1 MRLLTSM
8 RTKIE
13 AAISFASKSTLTCS
27 FKRTWVSTSSM
38 GHFSEAIGAL
48 LSPTPA
54 HAIKLTVLQT
64 GALRA
69 GRRAQHGT
77 GVRECEGTLAPTA
90 IILVSNAC
98 PKPSTSWILK
108 IPMPKTKRSTCR
120 SQLSVQS
127 QHTRGAES
135 TVDVQ
140 CERERVGSMGAGK
153 ARAHLSKDYLRPAG
167 FVRLCLS

>member
-1 MRLLTSM
+1 MKPLGSM
-8 RTKIE
+8 RIKI
-13 AAISFASKSTLTCS
+13 AIENRKRVKSASACGV
-27 FKRTWVSTSSM
+27 KRTWVSKSS
-38 GHFSEAIGAL
+38 
-48 LSPTPA
+48 LSPFRWVIGSFVPPTAA
-54 HAIKLTVLQT
+54 HAIKLAVLQT

-77 GVRECEGTLAPTA
+77 EVRECEGTLAPTA
-90 IILVSNAC
+90 IILVSNAF
-98 PKPSTSWILK
+98 PTPLTSRILK

-140 CERERVGSMGAGK
+140 CERERVGSMGASK